1 MTLLSKG
8 NIYFSEKKINQFSAV
23 HGRRIAQPIVVIK
36 LYASLHKRHSLTLD
50 YVALL
55 LAQGLASC
63 HTTLNGTLGV
73 KKLLNA
79 HHLHPFIALAHW
91 LNMHNAQTVAM
102 GYNNANVRIVV
113 SAATHAC
120 DGITLHRATPTKS
133 QIAREKLIY
142 RDLGR
147 HNLLPATPHKAQSQK
162 YD

>member
-1 MTLLSKG
+1 MTLLGKG
-8 NIYFSEKKINQFSAV
+8 NIYFSEKKINQFCAV

-36 LYASLHKRHSLTLD
+36 LYTTSHKRHSLTLD

-55 LAQGLASC
+55 LAQSLASC
-63 HTTLNGTLGV
+63 HATFHGILGV
-73 KKLLNA
+73 KKLLNT
-79 HHLHPFIALAHW
+79 HHLHPFIALSHW
-91 LNMHNAQTVAM
+91 LYVHNAHAVAM
-102 GYNNANVRIVV
+102 GYNNANVRIVI

-147 HNLLPATPHKAQSQK
+147 HNFLPATPHKAQSQK

>member
-1 MTLLSKG
+1 MTLLGKG
-8 NIYFSEKKINQFSAV
+8 NIYFSVKKINQFSAV
-23 HGRRIAQPIVVIK
+23 HGRRIAQTIVVIE
-36 LYASLHKRHSLTLD
+36 LYTSLHKRHSLTLN

-55 LAQGLASC
+55 LTQGLASC
-63 HTTLNGTLGV
+63 HATLNGTLGV
-73 KKLLNA
+73 KKLLNT

-91 LNMHNAQTVAM
+91 LNMHNTHAVAM
-102 GYNNANVRIVV
+102 GYNHANVRIVI

-147 HNLLPATPHKAQSQK
+147 HNFLPATLHKAQSQK

>member
-1 MTLLSKG
+1 MTLLGKG

-36 LYASLHKRHSLTLD
+36 PHTSLHKRHSLTLN

-63 HTTLNGTLGV
+63 HATFHSILGV

-91 LNMHNAQTVAM
+91 LNMHNAHAVAM
-102 GYNNANVRIVV
+102 GYNNANVRIAV
-113 SAATHAC
+113 SATTHAC
-120 DGITLHRATPTKS
+120 DGITLQCSTPTKS

-142 RDLGR
+142 RDLER
-147 HNLLPATPHKAQSQK
+147 HNFLPATPHKAQSQK